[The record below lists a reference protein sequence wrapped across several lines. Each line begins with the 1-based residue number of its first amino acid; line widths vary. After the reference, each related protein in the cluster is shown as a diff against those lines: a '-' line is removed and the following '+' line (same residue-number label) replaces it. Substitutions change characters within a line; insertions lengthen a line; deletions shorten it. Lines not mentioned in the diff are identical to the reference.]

1 MTHNEL
7 VEAISQDTNISKTL
21 IKTVLASLGE
31 TVCGVLADK
40 QDVTIQKIG
49 KFSTK
54 VRAARTGKN
63 PRTGAILEI
72 KAKNVPKITIAKAL
86 KDAALVAN

>member
-49 KFSTK
+49 KF
-54 VRAARTGKN
+54 
-63 PRTGAILEI
+63 
-72 KAKNVPKITIAKAL
+72 
-86 KDAALVAN
+86 